1 MFIKFIKFNIMFTSS
16 AQKTLAVSALVIV
29 LIAILLRKP
38 KAPKDTEAEVEAPVG
53 ISKLLKR
60 AKKAAR
66 PLRRKPVSQ
75 LKPTEY
81 DAIGSK
87 NKNVPREETAGCDE
101 SAPLDSPEYK
111 KCTALVGS
119 GRTIVPG
126 DPTKSANNIN
136 TEFVKEN
143 FQGEE
148 EKVGNPFGKKSLK
161 QTFSDE
167 SFLGSALLKPKTEE
181 SEDSV
186 LGETLISKS
195 TLPISKDAKKAL
207 PFAKKGSERDGGLKK
222 APFRSTLTLGEAA
235 VSPVGMSQEEVEQS
249 ARRLDDVNIVQ
260 QTTGGQLNLLV
271 HRA

>member
-1 MFIKFIKFNIMFTSS
+1 MFTSS
-16 AQKTLAVSALVIV
+16 SSQKTLVVSVFLMV
-29 LIAILLRKP
+29 LIAIFLSKP
-38 KAPKDTEAEVEAPVG
+38 KGPKEPKSEVEKEPVG
-53 ISKLLKR
+53 ISKLLKK
-60 AKKAAR
+60 AKKAASK
-66 PLRRKPVSQ
+66 PLRKPVAQ

-87 NKNVPREETAGCDE
+87 NKNVPRDENTQCDE

-111 KCTALVGS
+111 KCSTLVGS
-119 GRTIVPG
+119 ARNVIPG
-126 DPTKSANNIN
+126 DPKKTANNIN

-148 EKVGNPFGKKSLK
+148 EKVGNPFAKSLK
-161 QTFSDE
+161 QNYSDE
-167 SFLGSALLKPKTEE
+167 SFLGSSLLKPKTDKT
-181 SEDSV
+181 EDSK

-195 TLPISKDAKKAL
+195 TLPISEDAKKAL

-222 APFRSTLTLGEAA
+222 APFRSTLTLGDSA

-271 HRA
+271 HRP

>member
-1 MFIKFIKFNIMFTSS
+1 MFTS

-38 KAPKDTEAEVEAPVG
+38 KAPKDTEAEVEKAPVG

-60 AKKAAR
+60 VKKTAR

-101 SAPLDSPEYK
+101 SAPLDSPEFK

-195 TLPISKDAKKAL
+195 TLPISKDAKKVL

-271 HRA
+271 HRP

>member
-1 MFIKFIKFNIMFTSS
+1 MFTSS
-16 AQKTLAVSALVIV
+16 AQKTLVVSALVIV
-29 LIAILLRKP
+29 LIAFMLRKP
-38 KAPKDTEAEVEAPVG
+38 KAPKDAEVEQPVG

-60 AKKAAR
+60 VKKAAR
-66 PLRRKPVSQ
+66 PLRSKPVAQ
-75 LKPTEY
+75 FKPTEY

-87 NKNVPREETAGCDE
+87 NKNVPREENAGCDE

-111 KCTALVGS
+111 KCSALVGS
-119 GRTIVPG
+119 ARNIVPG
-126 DPTKSANNIN
+126 EPSKSANNIN

-148 EKVGNPFGKKSLK
+148 EKVGNPFGKSLK
-161 QTFSDE
+161 QSFSDE
-167 SFLGSALLKPKTEE
+167 SFLGSALLKPKTDE
-181 SEDSV
+181 SEDSI

-195 TLPISKDAKKAL
+195 TLPISKDGKKAL